1 MGRSKKKSV
10 ANQPNL
16 FSGMKKR
23 KPISGAKP
31 KKYKTLSGSN
41 ETSARFKMIT
51 ERAKKIRQ
59 AHPKMQWKSCVKQA
73 SRELF
78 R

>member
-1 MGRSKKKSV
+1 M
-10 ANQPNL
+10 
-16 FSGMKKR
+16 KR
-23 KPISGAKP
+23 KSSTSKP
-31 KKYKTLSGSN
+31 KKYKTLSGTKKNAEVS
-41 ETSARFKMIT
+41 SRFKMIT